1 MVVGEVKERL
11 YISEPG
17 GAFAVECDCAK
28 TLRSLLTNL
37 LTISSLLMSGS
48 NNVANAA
55 HYLQKQIGKLNEK
68 IVSLMRSLTALQ
80 PECELARD
88 LDEELEMAHL
98 RIFALKYR
106 LAAICDVPFPPPSE
120 LLSKV
125 SLRTLRH
132 LSSFGGAAVCSLH
145 LHFLCKARFQIGKRN
160 SSSREELA
168 LNVLALHTELM
179 QHAKVSVVLPSGTV
193 LNINEPADNTKA
205 ILEKVCDELCLCPEK
220 YCIVREGRH
229 RVRLMECEY
238 RIEKTDRSLGLTIC
252 ARQVDD
258 VIKAEVRAVRDGT
271 TMVQV
276 GDTVVSVDE
285 HPISELQTADQVE
298 TLLRSATALVLRRRN
313 CSHSCGSSFIVNDS
327 RLPVANKTHSM
338 DRISEPTSSNTLNN
352 EWQAESTRSSPSRR
366 SCLKQVS
373 ANVMSHSACE
383 RSSRE
388 DDRKPSPTS
397 LSLKTSHFSPGAEE
411 QLFKTINELVTTE
424 ENFVRDVQKLVS
436 QYLKPLNLPILETAD
451 RLLRVQTSFLCS
463 LLDAAGDVAHSAS
476 ASQQQLRDSLIR
488 ISALFVNKCSKF
500 KIYSEYSAAY
510 LRFQQNK
517 KEKNDIEA
525 KLEKMNV
532 SGEQSE
538 SAQSLLIKP
547 IQRVLKYPLFLQQ
560 MRDNCARGSV
570 ERQQGEQALSRM
582 HALAEYVNEMQ
593 RLTEQYGLAIE
604 EISSKNSAVSRMNFS
619 QLLMFAHVNWLN
631 CYENRSRPVSCVA
644 FVFTSL
650 ILILCPSLSK
660 SKARVYRIL
669 PIAEIEVNESDG
681 NSTQSQFLFVLIHIG
696 SPREPVYHLCCCQAE
711 VKNQFIKSIRKAA
724 ASLAKEQRRPLSG
737 SSQSDGGYGSER
749 HPP

>member
-1 MVVGEVKERL
+1 LESVMVIGEVNNRL

-17 GAFAVECDCAK
+17 GAFAVECDSAK
-28 TLRSLLTNL
+28 TLRVLLTNL
-37 LTISSLLMSGS
+37 LTISSLLLS
-48 NNVANAA
+48 NTNSVANAA
-55 HYLQKQIGKLNEK
+55 HYLQRQIAKLNEK
-68 IVSLMRSLTALQ
+68 IASLMRSLTALQ

-98 RIFALKYR
+98 RMFALKYR
-106 LAAICDVPFPPPSE
+106 LAAICDVSFPPPSE

-145 LHFLCKARFQIGKRN
+145 LHFLCKSRFQIGKRN
-160 SSSREELA
+160 SSSRDELA
-168 LNVLALHTELM
+168 LNVLALNTELM
-179 QHAKVSVVLPSGTV
+179 QHANVSVVLPSGAV
-193 LNINEPADNTKA
+193 LNVDESAENTDA
-205 ILEKVCDELCLCPEK
+205 IHKKVCEELGLCADK

-252 ARQVDD
+252 ARQVGGA
-258 VIKAEVRAVRDGT
+258 IKAEVSAVRDGT

-285 HPISELQTADQVE
+285 QAISELQTAEQVE
-298 TLLRSATALVLRRRN
+298 RLLRSATALVLRRRN
-313 CSHSCGSSFIVNDS
+313 CAQPRMSTYAVDDSCLAVGSKA
-327 RLPVANKTHSM
+327 RSM
-338 DRISEPTSSNTLNN
+338 DRISEPSSSLTINN
-352 EWQAESTRSSPSRR
+352 EWQAESTRSSPSR
-366 SCLKQVS
+366 SSYFKQKT
-373 ANVMSHSACE
+373 NVMSHSACE
-383 RSSRE
+383 RPSRV
-388 DDRKPSPTS
+388 DDRRLSPAS
-397 LSLKTSHFSPGAEE
+397 LSLNAVHFSPGAEE

-424 ENFVRDVQKLVS
+424 ENFVRDVQKLVT
-436 QYLKPLNLPILETAD
+436 QYLRPLNLAILETAD

-463 LLDAAGDVAHSAS
+463 LLDAAGDVAHSPS
-476 ASQQQLRDSLIR
+476 ISQQQLRDSLIR

-547 IQRVLKYPLFLQQ
+547 IQRVLKYPLFVQQ

-570 ERQQGEQALSRM
+570 ERQQCEQALSRM

-593 RLTEQYGLAIE
+593 RLTEQYGPAIE

-660 SKARVYRIL
+660 SKVRVYRIL

-724 ASLAKEQRRPLSG
+724 ASLTFVFSHISPMYLKISVLSINF
-737 SSQSDGGYGSER
+737 
-749 HPP
+749 